1 MTQTLTPVAEAGD
14 KIEVRTT
21 FVLKAVPSRN
31 VLNKHNIK
39 VDKAVNSDSELAYGQ
54 VDVLVSNAGVDR
66 YGDRIKMQG
75 IKEDRFLENPVVLW
89 SHNHSDLP
97 IGQVVKI
104 WDDGVS
110 KYARIQ
116 FDVDGVDDFAEKVYI
131 KMLTGFIRAVSIG
144 GLVLKYGVVEE
155 NAVTYTDYSDIQELE
170 WLELSVCSV
179 GAHPD
184 ALVTAKRYGFTTP
197 EDLTS
202 VQKFMSG
209 ATIETKSAEDVSRF
223 DQIEKSVEA
232 LTAQQSALR
241 SSVEA
246 LRVPDQATAPAAVKK
261 HIRKR
266 KLVSVKTAVKNVDK
280 LAEQTLSLINAELE
294 KEFPNVRTTRNT
306 RNT

>member
-1 MTQTLTPVAEAGD
+1 MTQTLEAAQTVAD

-21 FVLKAVPSRN
+21 FALKGVPSRT
-31 VLNKHNIK
+31 VLSEHNIK
-39 VDKAVNSDSELAYGQ
+39 VDKAVNSDSSLAYGQ

-66 YGDRIKMQG
+66 YGDSIKMQG
-75 IKEDRFLENPVVLW
+75 IKRDRFMQNPVVLW
-89 SHNHSDLP
+89 SHMHSELP
-97 IGQVVKI
+97 IGQVIKV
-104 WDDGVS
+104 WDDGENL
-110 KYARIQ
+110 YARIQ

-144 GLVLKYGVVEE
+144 GLVIKYGVVEE
-155 NAVTYTDYSDIQELE
+155 DAVTYTDYSDIQELE

-184 ALVTAKRYGFTTP
+184 ALVTAKRYGFTTQ
-197 EDLTS
+197 EEINS
-202 VQKFMSG
+202 VQKFFSS
-209 ATIETKSAEDVSRF
+209 ATIENKSAGDDSRF

-246 LRVPDQATAPAAVKK
+246 LRVPDQATTPVVKK
-261 HIRKR
+261 HIRKQ

-306 RNT
+306 RR